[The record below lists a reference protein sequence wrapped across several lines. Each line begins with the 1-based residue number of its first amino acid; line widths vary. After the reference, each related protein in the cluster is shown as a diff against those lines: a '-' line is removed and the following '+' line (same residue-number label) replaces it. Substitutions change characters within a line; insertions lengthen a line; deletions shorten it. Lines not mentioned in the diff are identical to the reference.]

1 MEVRIKKL
9 SETRLAGRSIE
20 MSISMDRT
28 RELWSS
34 FMPLLGR
41 IDHRLGT
48 DLYNVQFYSEDF
60 YKNGVDPSRKFV
72 KWAAAAVEEENMVPD
87 GLELLVLPEGL
98 YAVYEHIGP
107 ASDFPNTL
115 QFFYGQWLPN
125 SNYRLDHRAHFEIL
139 PENYRPD
146 DPEAREEVW
155 IPIRPK

>member
-9 SETRLAGRSIE
+9 SETRLAGRSLE

-60 YKNGVDPSRKFV
+60 YENGVDPSRKFV
-72 KWAAAAVEEENMVPD
+72 KWAAAAVEEEPWFLTGWSFWSCRKVFMPFM
-87 GLELLVLPEGL
+87 
-98 YAVYEHIGP
+98 
-107 ASDFPNTL
+107 ST
-115 QFFYGQWLPN
+115 
-125 SNYRLDHRAHFEIL
+125 
-139 PENYRPD
+139 
-146 DPEAREEVW
+146 
-155 IPIRPK
+155 